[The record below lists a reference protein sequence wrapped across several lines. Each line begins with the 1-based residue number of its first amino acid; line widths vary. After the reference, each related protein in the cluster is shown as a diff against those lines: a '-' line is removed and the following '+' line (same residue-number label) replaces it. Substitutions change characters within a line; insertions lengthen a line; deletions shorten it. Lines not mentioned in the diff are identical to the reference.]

1 MKTTDQSINAPD
13 VHATSSLVDFVEDK
27 ASEPRKG
34 LVSMLRDLEAAIAV
48 PEGQKPYLYVL
59 SWKLP
64 KNFFGEGT
72 ILNFDRVDV
81 YDGFHEKLKN
91 HDIAG
96 LRGDIARIVRG
107 RHKSVW
113 RIIFCHLIFDELVNG
128 SGSVQTRLAA

>member
-1 MKTTDQSINAPD
+1 MNTTDQSINTPD
-13 VHATSSLVDFVEDK
+13 VHAASTLVDFVEDTSSELRK
-27 ASEPRKG
+27 A

-72 ILNFDRVDV
+72 TLNFDRVDI
-81 YDGFHEKLKN
+81 YDGFQEKLKN

-96 LRGDIARIVRG
+96 LWGDIARNVKG
-107 RHKSVW
+107 RHKAVW